1 MIDDVFVIN
10 PVAHSYNLS
19 DANLQ
24 PNPYAHGLRKLL
36 VDHPLRL
43 TGENVSLTASI
54 GVTLLRSGESPEV
67 ALGRADQAMYQ
78 AKSEGRNRVVSVLAP
93 VVPEVRAA

>member
-1 MIDDVFVIN
+1 
-10 PVAHSYNLS
+10 
-19 DANLQ
+19 
-24 PNPYAHGLRKLL
+24 
-36 VDHPLRL
+36 L